1 MIWITKKE
9 HDGKPLFSGFV
20 NNISERETKNGGK
33 IKTFTIGTS
42 EKKQDDSR
50 VYSSWFCTMIG
61 NARKSCG
68 ELEKGDRIDVYSFK
82 QSNVSKKNEDGTWGR
97 AFFDMAIS
105 DYVKHGNENSNGY
118 AGDDSET
125 PDDENPF

>member
-20 NNISERETKNGGK
+20 NGISERDTKNGGK
-33 IKTFTIGTS
+33 VKTFTIGTS

-50 VYSSWFCTMIG
+50 EYSSWFCTMIG
-61 NARKSCG
+61 NAKKNCG
-68 ELEKGDRIDVYSFK
+68 SLEKGDRIDVYSFK
-82 QSNVSKKNEDGTWGR
+82 QTNVSKKNDDGTWGR
-97 AFFDMAIS
+97 AFFNIAIA
-105 DYVKHGNENSNGY
+105 DYVKHGESSGSSY
-118 AGDDSET
+118 GGGDSES